1 MAASAREEVE
11 GQKEEAKTD
20 TGPEI
25 AESGGRGDE
34 ISWPKVSEMN
44 ATLQIPSFKE
54 ADPLVSHRGAAF
66 QK

>member
-1 MAASAREEVE
+1 MASSAREVE
-11 GQKEEAKTD
+11 GRQEAAKTD

-44 ATLQIPSFKE
+44 ATLQIPCFKE